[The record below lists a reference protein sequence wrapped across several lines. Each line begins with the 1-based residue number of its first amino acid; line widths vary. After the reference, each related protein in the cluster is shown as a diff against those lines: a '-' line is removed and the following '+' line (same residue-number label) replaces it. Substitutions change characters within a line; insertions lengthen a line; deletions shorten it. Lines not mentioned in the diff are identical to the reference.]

1 MLVRQNLLK
10 EAVIRLL
17 VACQTLSSSAER
29 VLEEREDACAGIA
42 KVEQGKIWFSNHSA
56 SGVVG
61 PVLVSK
67 ETSDIVKVGWDVSA
81 STSCAPA
88 RDGTCPKG
96 APSTRDDFAAVI
108 SWRWDS
114 PTLKLNCS
122 GSSAKA
128 PAASSLSRIRNRNGR
143 CPGPERA

>member
-81 STSCAPA
+81 ST
-88 RDGTCPKG
+88 
-96 APSTRDDFAAVI
+96 
-108 SWRWDS
+108 
-114 PTLKLNCS
+114 
-122 GSSAKA
+122 
-128 PAASSLSRIRNRNGR
+128 
-143 CPGPERA
+143 RAHRQGMALVRRGHRLPVMTSQL